1 MTLEESL
8 PLGVKMEILEEQ
20 PLQRGSSSIW
30 GRRKGDRPRP
40 LVKNS

>member
-1 MTLEESL
+1 MT
-8 PLGVKMEILEEQ
+8 LGVKMEILGEQ
-20 PLQRGSSSIW
+20 PLKEGSSSIW